1 MTDMM
6 TPADI
11 AAVTGNN
18 NNEGWGNGAGAWW
31 MIILFAMIWG
41 WGRGGFGGN
50 GADGGTPVTEAGL
63 CNAMNFN
70 DLANAVGRLS
80 DTQQAQ
86 FTQLT
91 NGVCN
96 LGYELQGLNN
106 ATNMA
111 IMQGFNTTQAQMA
124 QCCCD
129 TQRAIDGVNYNN
141 AMNTAAINAN
151 TTAGIQKI
159 LDTLCQD
166 KIDTLQAKVNQ
177 LELNSALC
185 GVVRYPNATTY
196 TAGFSPY
203 WNQGCGCGTYANA
216 I

>member
-1 MTDMM
+1 MGEM

-11 AAVTGNN
+11 YAMTRNGNN
-18 NNEGWGNGAGAWW
+18 DNGWGESW
-31 MIILFAMIWG
+31 ILILLFAMIFG
-41 WGRGGFGGN
+41 WGRGFGGGYGGN
-50 GADGGTPVTEAGL
+50 GGGDPVTEAGL

-70 DLANAVGRLS
+70 NLENAVGRLG

-106 ATNMA
+106 ATNVA
-111 IMQGFNTTQAQMA
+111 VMQGFNATQQQMA
-124 QCCCD
+124 QCCCE
-129 TQRAIDGVNYNN
+129 TQRAIDGVNYNA

-159 LDTLCQD
+159 LDKMCENQIAD
-166 KIDTLQAKVNQ
+166 MQNQINQ
-177 LELNSALC
+177 LQLNAALC
-185 GVVRYPNATTY
+185 GVVRYPQGMTY
-196 TAGFSPY
+196 TAGVSPFF
-203 WNQGCGCGTYANA
+203 NAGCCNGYGN